1 MHFKMA
7 MGFPPRK
14 IDVLVYTL
22 GFGSIKTNSGVIA
35 PLVWFKC
42 ECCHLHLGVQ
52 CAPNKPHHFRG
63 SRSTSSWTLE
73 CNMDIFLSIPE
84 PTKLNS
90 KCKHTLKRKWNALI
104 VMQGCVEWL
113 LDTSIDGV
121 GALVSGIQWPV
132 AAGAKKNWK
141 GANKLNHTVNSTA
154 YDWMKLLNHHL
165 TSDIIMNHYCLR
177 YKFNC

>member
-1 MHFKMA
+1 MSRLAPFVKIKGSRFCPYKLFSFTWWSGMHFKMA

-14 IDVLVYTL
+14 STYGRLGLYTRV
-22 GFGSIKTNSGVIA
+22 GSIKTNSGVIA

-73 CNMDIFLSIPE
+73 CNMDIFLYIPE
-84 PTKLNS
+84 PTNWTPNV
-90 KCKHTLKRKWNALI
+90 KHALKRKWNALI

-121 GALVSGIQWPV
+121 GPLVSGIQWPV
-132 AAGAKKNWK
+132 AAGAKR
-141 GANKLNHTVNSTA
+141 KLEGRKQT
-154 YDWMKLLNHHL
+154 
-165 TSDIIMNHYCLR
+165 
-177 YKFNC
+177 